1 MKRKLSNTRRKELK
15 KKAYSLKP
23 IIIIGQKGLT
33 DAVIAEIDSALD
45 THELIKI
52 RIRGAD
58 KDERTEQCLKIEQQ
72 LSAHLIQQIGFI
84 NVFYR
89 LAPSAE

>member
-15 KKAYSLKP
+15 KKAYPLKP
-23 IIIIGQKGLT
+23 IIMIGQKGLT

-58 KDERTEQCLKIEQQ
+58 KDERTEQCLKIEKQ
-72 LSAHLIQQIGFI
+72 LSANLIQQIGFI
-84 NVFYR
+84 SVFYR
-89 LAPSAE
+89 LAHSAE

>member
-1 MKRKLSNTRRKELK
+1 MKGKLSNTRRKELK
-15 KKAYSLKP
+15 KKAYPLKP
-23 IIIIGQKGLT
+23 IIMIGQKGLT

-58 KDERTEQCLKIEQQ
+58 NGTFVDNCRYHGARIDDECRD
-72 LSAHLIQQIGFI
+72 
-84 NVFYR
+84 
-89 LAPSAE
+89 